1 MSQSAVF
8 KENYHGVLCHD
19 GWIKVAK
26 FNVQATIL
34 NIQGKKIQAKT
45 KGNKSIICNIHKNLT
60 KDIRYMDI
68 GDTVGIKWNC
78 GRPYIVG
85 YRKSTAED
93 DTGDAHTGDAPVSEN
108 MDWISFFEGIDAE

>member
-8 KENYHGVLCHD
+8 KENFHGVLCHD

-45 KGNKSIICNIHKNLT
+45 KKNKSIICDIHKNLT

-68 GDTVGIKWNC
+68 GDSVGIKWNC
-78 GRPYIVG
+78 GRPYVVA
-85 YRKSTAED
+85 YRKAAAKDSVPAP
-93 DTGDAHTGDAPVSEN
+93 TGDGAVSEN
-108 MDWISFFEGIDAE
+108 MDWIEFFNKMEME

>member
-8 KENYHGVLCHD
+8 KENFHGVLCHD

-45 KGNKSIICNIHKNLT
+45 KKNKSIICDIHKNLI

-68 GDTVGIKWNC
+68 GDSVGIKWNC
-78 GRPYIVG
+78 GRPYVVG

-93 DTGDAHTGDAPVSEN
+93 TDAAHTGDAPVSEN
-108 MDWISFFEGIDAE
+108 MDWIEFFNKMEME